1 MNLKLVI
8 LGMVVLVGIVSF
20 LVTFPDDVKSESDVQ
35 ITSATSDIMIT
46 DGKKHIIPLDKIRG
60 GGPPKDGIPSIDE
73 PKFVTVDES
82 QFVSDQDIVIG
93 LDINGETKAY
103 PLFILVWHEI
113 VNDVVGGIPVSVTY
127 CPLCYTNQVFDRTLD
142 GTIVEFGTSGKLY
155 NSNLVMYDRLTD
167 SYWSQGLGLAIVGE
181 LSGDSL
187 DTIPFDVIT
196 WGDWKELHSD
206 TVVLTTDTG
215 YIRSYTTD
223 PYGSYYTNPQILFPV
238 DNQDDRIPLKEIIVG
253 FHQDD
258 IFKAYKQSD
267 VESNV
272 VINDTVGD
280 SSILVV
286 SMFAGNSR
294 IFDRMVNG
302 ETLNFTFEDGLI
314 LDTRTN
320 SVWNYDGK
328 SISGPMKG
336 EQLSRLSINP
346 GFWFSWFSFHPDTL
360 IYGVES

>member
-1 MNLKLVI
+1 MNLKLII
-8 LGMVVLVGIVSF
+8 LGIVAIVGIASF
-20 LVTFPDDVKSESDVQ
+20 LVTIPDDVKSDSEISVTSTTSDV
-35 ITSATSDIMIT
+35 MIT

-60 GGPPKDGIPSIDE
+60 GGPPKDGIPSIDD
-73 PKFVTVDES
+73 PKFVTSNEA
-82 QFVSDQDIVIG
+82 QFVSDEDVVIG
-93 LDINGETKAY
+93 LSINGESKAY

-113 VNDVVGGIPVSVTY
+113 VNDIVGDTSVAVTY

-167 SYWSQGLGLAIVGE
+167 SYWSQGLGIAITGE

-196 WGDWKELHSD
+196 WGDWKELHPD
-206 TVVLTTDTG
+206 TLVLTTETG
-215 YIRSYTTD
+215 HIRSYATD

-253 FHQDD
+253 FHQDG

-272 VINDTVGD
+272 VINDVVGN
-280 SSILVV
+280 SPILVV
-286 SMFAGNSR
+286 SMFEGNSR
-294 IFDRMVNG
+294 IFDRMINDDV
-302 ETLNFTFEDGLI
+302 LDFTFEDGLI
-314 LDTRTN
+314 LDTNTK

-328 SISGPMKG
+328 SISGALKG

-346 GFWFSWFSFHPDTL
+346 GFWFSWISFHPDTL
-360 IYGVES
+360 VYGVTP

>member
-1 MNLKLVI
+1 MNLKLVL
-8 LGMVVLVGIVSF
+8 LGIVAIAGIVSF

-46 DGKKHIIPLDKIRG
+46 DGKKHIIPLDKIRD

-73 PKFVTVDES
+73 PKFATVDES
-82 QFVSDQDIVIG
+82 QFVSDEDIVIG
-93 LDINGETKAY
+93 LSINGESKAY

-113 VNDVVGGIPVSVTY
+113 VNDVVGGIPVAVTY

-142 GTIVEFGTSGKLY
+142 DTIVEFGTSGKLY

-167 SYWSQGLGLAIVGE
+167 SYWSQGLGIAITGE

-196 WGDWKELHSD
+196 WGDWKELHLD
-206 TVVLTTDTG
+206 TLVLTTDTG
-215 YIRSYTTD
+215 HIRSYNTD

-238 DNQDDRIPLKEIIVG
+238 DNQDDRIPLKEVIVG

-267 VESNV
+267 VESNGI
-272 VINDTVGD
+272 INDAVGN

-286 SMFAGNSR
+286 SMFPGNSR
-294 IFDRMVNG
+294 IFDRMVNDDV
-302 ETLNFTFEDGLI
+302 LDFIFEDGLI
-314 LDTRTN
+314 LDTNTK
-320 SVWNYDGK
+320 SVWDYDGK
-328 SISGPMKG
+328 SISGTLKG

-346 GFWFSWFSFHPDTL
+346 GFWFSWVSFHPDTL
-360 IYGVES
+360 VYGDKL